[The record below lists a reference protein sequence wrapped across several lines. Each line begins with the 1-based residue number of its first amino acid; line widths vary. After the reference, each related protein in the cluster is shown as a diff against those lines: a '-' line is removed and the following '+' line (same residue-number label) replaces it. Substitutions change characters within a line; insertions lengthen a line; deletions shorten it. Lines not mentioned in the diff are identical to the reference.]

1 MLKQG
6 ERYGTAAARWA
17 GVGPY
22 YAMFPAAFAEKV
34 ITQFTA
40 PGDVVLDPFAGRG
53 TAVFSAAARGR
64 RGIGMEINPVG
75 WVYAQ
80 AKLHP
85 ASQESV
91 VERFL
96 EIEDL
101 SHRYRRAAENAP
113 TFYRCCYQQNVLQ
126 FLIAARRHLDW
137 RNRKA
142 DCTAMAF
149 LLVNLHGK
157 RNDSFSN
164 QMRQTKSM
172 SPAYAI
178 RWWRERSMRPPEVD
192 PLEFLLKKMEW
203 RYAKGIPKLVE
214 SRVYLG
220 DSVTILPQVP
230 RYWASRHRLAR
241 LLFTSPP
248 YYGVTNY
255 HYDQWLRLWLLGG
268 PPTSRRVG
276 GKYKGKFENRAQYR
290 QLLLDVFGRSKR
302 LLRRDGIVYVRTDRR
317 ELTLNTTRQV
327 LRDVF
332 PDHQLRHRSRPY
344 SRPTQTHLF
353 GYVEPRV
360 GEIDLILTPGGC
372 TR

>member
-1 MLKQG
+1 MPSQG
-6 ERYGTAAARWA
+6 TRYGTAAGRWA

-22 YAMFPAAFAEKV
+22 YAMFPVAFAEKV
-34 ITQFTA
+34 ITRHTA

-53 TAVFSAAARGR
+53 TAVFSAAVHGR

-75 WVYAQ
+75 WVYSQ
-80 AKLHP
+80 AKLQP
-85 ASQESV
+85 ARQECV
-91 VERFL
+91 VERFAD
-96 EIEDL
+96 IEKI
-101 SHRYRRAAENAP
+101 SHRYRGAARNAP
-113 TFYRCCYQQNVLQ
+113 QFFRCCFQETVLQ
-126 FLIAARRHLDW
+126 FLIAARAHLDW

-157 RNDSFSN
+157 RNNSLSN

-178 RWWRERSMRPPEVD
+178 KWWRERNMHPPEVD
-192 PLEFLLKKMEW
+192 PLEFLLKRTEW
-203 RYAKGIPKLVE
+203 RYAKGIPDLTD

-220 DSVTILPQVP
+220 DSVKILPQVP
-230 RYWASRHRLAR
+230 RYWASRYKRAH
-241 LLFTSPP
+241 LLLTSPP

-268 PPTSRRVG
+268 PPTSRQIG
-276 GKYKGKFENRAQYR
+276 GKHKGKFEHKLQYR

-317 ELTLNTTRQV
+317 EITRNTTREV
-327 LRDVF
+327 LRQIF
-332 PDHQLRHRSRPY
+332 PDHQLHYTSRPY
-344 SRPTQTHLF
+344 VRPTQTGLF
-353 GYVEPRV
+353 GHIEPRV
-360 GEIDLILTPGGC
+360 GEIDLMLTP
-372 TR
+372 